1 MKYVNPVRR
10 GMYPDPSVVRVG
22 EYYYM
27 VNSTFEYYPGISVSK
42 SRDLVNW
49 KNLPGVAA
57 ETSQA
62 DLRNSKPNEGIFAVC
77 IRHHDGQFYVVT
89 TNFAEFKTFIIRGR
103 LEGDGI
109 VWENDRI
116 EVDVNGIDPDVYFED
131 GRMYLQFTGY
141 VNDNGL
147 KALQQV
153 EINPETGDILRG
165 PEVICCGTGGRDVEG
180 PHIVRNKG
188 WYYLLAAEGGTGQGH
203 MITIFRSRNLWGPYE
218 DEPGVNPLF
227 TNRDRAEE
235 PLQNIGHADLF
246 KDGNGCWWMTCLGT
260 RPAQVGFSQITNIG
274 RETLLYP
281 VRWDGD
287 WPEIYNG
294 VPTEEVDL
302 TGFPEHEKSVG
313 KQQFAGFCDDF
324 SNGSI
329 SNEWLTLRN
338 GLGESLKVE
347 EGCLRLWGNNVRL
360 SDLGTPA
367 FAGVRQAEHQ
377 ETFRVELSDET
388 DTGDGYLGLAV
399 IIDATHYVE
408 IAFCKAEEGGYDVF
422 RKQMVADVEIDRN
435 EGHLDVLPDEL
446 RIFNENDRKIF
457 TASSGT
463 QSVSFTASA
472 INLSNESLAALN
484 TGDIEGIHAYG
495 NGMLSVKKVTRK

>member
-27 VNSTFEYYPGISVSK
+27 VNSTFEYYPGISVSR
-42 SRDLVNW
+42 SSDLVNW
-49 KNLPGVAA
+49 ESLPGVAF

-62 DLRNSKPNEGIFAVC
+62 DLRSSRSNEGIFAVC
-77 IRHHDGQFYVVT
+77 IRYHDGHFYVVT
-89 TNFAEFKTFIIRGR
+89 TNFAEFRTFIIRGR

-109 VWENDRI
+109 DWEDGRI
-116 EVDVNGIDPDVYFED
+116 EVDVKGIDPDIYFED

-141 VNDNGL
+141 VNDKGL

-165 PEVICCGTGGRDVEG
+165 PEIICYGTGGRDVEG

-203 MITIFRSRNLWGPYE
+203 MITVFRSRNLWGPYE
-218 DEPGVNPLF
+218 YEPGVNPLF
-227 TNRDRAEE
+227 TNRDRSEE

-246 KDGNGCWWMTCLGT
+246 KDENGCWWMTCLGT

-294 VPTEEVDL
+294 VPTAEVDL
-302 TGFPEHEKSVG
+302 TGFPEHEKAVG
-313 KQQFAGFCDDF
+313 KQRFDGLLDDF

-329 SNEWLTLRN
+329 SNEWLTLRDS
-338 GLGESLKVE
+338 LGENLRVE
-347 EGCLRLWGNNVRL
+347 EGCLRLRGSNVKL

-377 ETFRVELSDET
+377 ETFEVGLSGET
-388 DTGDGYLGLAV
+388 DPGDGYLGLAV
-399 IIDATHYVE
+399 IIDAAHYAE
-408 IAFCKAEEGGYDVF
+408 IAFCRAEEGGYDVF
-422 RKQMVADVEIDRN
+422 RKQMVADVEIDQK
-435 EGHLDVLPDEL
+435 EGHLDELPDEL
-446 RIFNENDRKIF
+446 RLVNEKDRKIF
-457 TASSGT
+457 TVSSGT
-463 QSVSFTASA
+463 QSVSFAVAA
-472 INLSNESLAALN
+472 INLSNEALAALN

-495 NGMLSVKKVTRK
+495 DSLLSVKKVTRK